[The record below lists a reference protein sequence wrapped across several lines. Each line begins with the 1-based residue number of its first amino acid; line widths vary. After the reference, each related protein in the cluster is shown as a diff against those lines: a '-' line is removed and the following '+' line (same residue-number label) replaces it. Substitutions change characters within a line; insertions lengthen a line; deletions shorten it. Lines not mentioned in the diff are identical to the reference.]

1 MSLPTASGVRGR
13 APQEQHLAGVVVV
26 VTSDRR
32 SGELATA
39 LERRGAIIR
48 HSPSLSMTAVEDD
61 AELLDATKRVIATPP
76 DIVVATTG
84 VGFRGWIDAADAHG
98 LAEELLAVLAR
109 ARIVARGPKAR
120 GAIQAA
126 GLNADWV
133 AESETSAELAQFLL
147 AEGVEGARIALQH
160 HGSGADGL
168 DEEFAAAGADVE
180 SLIVYKWG
188 PPADPALLARWA
200 HKAADGE
207 ADAIVFTSAPG
218 VSAWLDSFAPQGA
231 AAARPGQDAD
241 GEEAQDDAFERL
253 KARSRD
259 GSLVTVAVGPITA
272 APLRAVGIEPVVPK
286 RGRLGALIRE
296 LIEYYAQRSG
306 EGIETEAGR
315 LFLRSSCA
323 VIGDDVVELS
333 PGALRVLRLLAAN
346 PGGVVSREQILS
358 RLPGNPT
365 TNHAADVAV
374 ARLRES
380 FGDRAIVQTVV
391 KRGYRLRIRTS

>member
-1 MSLPTASGVRGR
+1 MSFPPASGARTR
-13 APQEQHLAGVVVV
+13 PPQEQHLAGVVVV

-48 HSPSLSMTAVEDD
+48 HSPSLTMTAVEDD
-61 AELLDATKRVIATPP
+61 ADLLDATKRVIANPP

-98 LAEELLAVLAR
+98 LAEDLVAVLSN

-168 DEEFAAAGADVE
+168 DEEFLAAGADVE
-180 SLIVYKWG
+180 SLIVYRWG
-188 PPADPALLARWA
+188 PPADPALLSRWA
-200 HKAADGE
+200 FKAADGE
-207 ADAIVFTSAPG
+207 VDAIVFTSAPG
-218 VSAWLDSFAPQGA
+218 VSAWLESFSG
-231 AAARPGQDAD
+231 DAD
-241 GEEAQDDAFERL
+241 ADDAEKSGGALDRI
-253 KARSRD
+253 RQRCRD

-272 APLRAVGIEPVVPK
+272 APLRSVGIEPVVPK

-296 LIEYYAQRSG
+296 LIEHYAQRAA

-323 VIGDDVVELS
+323 VIGDDVIELS
-333 PGALRVLRLLAAN
+333 PGALRVLRLLAGN
-346 PGGVVSREQILS
+346 PGGVVTREQILA
-358 RLPGNPT
+358 RLPGSPT
-365 TNHAADVAV
+365 TTHAADVAV

>member
-1 MSLPTASGVRGR
+1 MSLPPASGARTR
-13 APQEQHLAGVVVV
+13 PPQEQHLAGVVVV

-48 HSPSLSMTAVEDD
+48 HSPSLTMTAVEDD
-61 AELLDATKRVIATPP
+61 ADLLDVTKRVIANPP

-98 LAEELLAVLAR
+98 LAEDLVAVLSH

-168 DEEFAAAGADVE
+168 DEEFLAAGADVE
-180 SLIVYKWG
+180 SLIVYRWG
-188 PPADPALLARWA
+188 PPADPALLSRWA
-200 HKAADGE
+200 FKAADGE
-207 ADAIVFTSAPG
+207 VDAIVFTSAPG
-218 VSAWLDSFAPQGA
+218 VSAWLESFSS
-231 AAARPGQDAD
+231 DAD
-241 GEEAQDDAFERL
+241 ADDAEKSGGALDRI
-253 KARSRD
+253 RQRCRD

-272 APLRAVGIEPVVPK
+272 APLRSVGIEPVVPK

-296 LIEYYAQRSG
+296 LIEHYAQRAA

-323 VIGDDVVELS
+323 VIGDDVIELS
-333 PGALRVLRLLAAN
+333 PGALRVLRLLAGN
-346 PGGVVSREQILS
+346 PGGVVTREQILA
-358 RLPGNPT
+358 RLPGSPT
-365 TNHAADVAV
+365 TTHAADVAV

>member
-1 MSLPTASGVRGR
+1 MSPEPASGVRGR

-61 AELLDATKRVIATPP
+61 ADLLDATKRVIADPP

-98 LAEELLAVLAR
+98 LAEDLVAVLSR

-147 AEGVEGARIALQH
+147 AEGVDGARIALQH
-160 HGSGADGL
+160 HGSGVDGL
-168 DEEFAAAGADVE
+168 DEEFAAAGAEVE

-200 HKAADGE
+200 LKAADGE
-207 ADAIVFTSAPG
+207 VDAIVFTSAPG
-218 VSAWLDSFAPQGA
+218 VSAWLDSFSDASGP
-231 AAARPGQDAD
+231 AD
-241 GEEAQDDAFERL
+241 GDDASGTGASGALERL
-253 KARSRD
+253 KARCRD

-272 APLRAVGIEPVVPK
+272 APLRAVGIEPIVPK

-296 LIEYYAQRSG
+296 LIEHYAQRAA

-333 PGALRVLRLLAAN
+333 PGALRVLRLLAGN
-346 PGGVVSREQILS
+346 PGGVVSREQILA

-391 KRGYRLRIRTS
+391 KRGYRLRVHAT

>member
-1 MSLPTASGVRGR
+1 MSLPPASGARGR

-61 AELLDATKRVIATPP
+61 ADLLDATKRVIADPP

-98 LAEELLAVLAR
+98 LAEDLVAVLSR

-147 AEGVEGARIALQH
+147 AEGVEGTRIALQH

-168 DEEFAAAGADVE
+168 DEQFAEAGADVE

-200 HKAADGE
+200 IKAADGE

-218 VSAWLDSFAPQGA
+218 VSAWLDSFSSG
-231 AAARPGQDAD
+231 AD
-241 GEEAQDDAFERL
+241 GEPAGDDVSAGAGALERL
-253 KARSRD
+253 KARCRD

-296 LIEYYAQRSG
+296 LIEHYAQRG
-306 EGIETEAGR
+306 AEGIETEAGR

-323 VIGDDVVELS
+323 VIGDDVIELS
-333 PGALRVLRLLAAN
+333 PGALRVLRLLAGN
-346 PGGVVSREQILS
+346 PGGVVSREQMLA

-374 ARLRES
+374 ARLREA
-380 FGDRAIVQTVV
+380 FGDRALVQTVV
-391 KRGYRLRIRTS
+391 KRGYRLRIRSQ

>member
-1 MSLPTASGVRGR
+1 MSLPPASGARTR
-13 APQEQHLAGVVVV
+13 PPQEQHLAGVVVV

-48 HSPSLSMTAVEDD
+48 HSPSLTMTAVEDD
-61 AELLDATKRVIATPP
+61 ADLLDATKRVIANPP

-98 LAEELLAVLAR
+98 LAEDLVAVLSN

-168 DEEFAAAGADVE
+168 DEEFLAAGADVE
-180 SLIVYKWG
+180 SLIVYRWG
-188 PPADPALLARWA
+188 PPADPALLSRWA
-200 HKAADGE
+200 FKAADGE
-207 ADAIVFTSAPG
+207 VDAIVFTSAPG
-218 VSAWLDSFAPQGA
+218 VSAWLESFSS
-231 AAARPGQDAD
+231 DAD
-241 GEEAQDDAFERL
+241 ADDAEKSGGALDRI
-253 KARSRD
+253 RQRCRD

-272 APLRAVGIEPVVPK
+272 APLRSVGIEPVVPN

-296 LIEYYAQRSG
+296 LIEHYAQRAA

-323 VIGDDVVELS
+323 VIGDDVIELS
-333 PGALRVLRLLAAN
+333 PGALRVLRLLAGN
-346 PGGVVSREQILS
+346 PGGVVTREQILA
-358 RLPGNPT
+358 RLPGSPT
-365 TNHAADVAV
+365 TTHAADVAV

>member
-1 MSLPTASGVRGR
+1 MSHPPASGARTR
-13 APQEQHLAGVVVV
+13 PPQEQHLAGVVVV

-48 HSPSLSMTAVEDD
+48 HSPSLTMTAVEDD
-61 AELLDATKRVIATPP
+61 ADLLDATKRVIANPP

-98 LAEELLAVLAR
+98 LAEDLVAVLSH

-168 DEEFAAAGADVE
+168 DEEFLAAGADVE
-180 SLIVYKWG
+180 SLIVYRWG
-188 PPADPALLARWA
+188 PPADPALLSRWA
-200 HKAADGE
+200 FKAADGE
-207 ADAIVFTSAPG
+207 VDAIVFTSAPG
-218 VSAWLDSFAPQGA
+218 VSAWLESFSG
-231 AAARPGQDAD
+231 DAD
-241 GEEAQDDAFERL
+241 ADDAEKSGGALDRI
-253 KARSRD
+253 RQRCRD

-272 APLRAVGIEPVVPK
+272 APLRSVGIEPVVPK

-296 LIEYYAQRSG
+296 LIEHYAQRAA

-323 VIGDDVVELS
+323 VIGEDVIELS
-333 PGALRVLRLLAAN
+333 PGALRVLRLLAGN
-346 PGGVVSREQILS
+346 PGGVVTREQILA
-358 RLPGNPT
+358 RLPGSPT
-365 TNHAADVAV
+365 TTHAADVAV

>member
-1 MSLPTASGVRGR
+1 MSLPPASEARGR

-61 AELLDATKRVIATPP
+61 ADLLDATRRVIANPP
-76 DIVVATTG
+76 HIVVATTG

-98 LAEELLAVLAR
+98 LAEDLVAVLSR

-168 DEEFAAAGADVE
+168 DEQFAEAGADVE
-180 SLIVYKWG
+180 SLIVYRWG

-200 HKAADGE
+200 IKAADGE
-207 ADAIVFTSAPG
+207 VDAIVFTSAPG
-218 VSAWLDSFAPQGA
+218 VSAWLDSFSSEADA
-231 AAARPGQDAD
+231 ADEGGPETSRAA
-241 GEEAQDDAFERL
+241 AFERL
-253 KARSRD
+253 KARCRD

-296 LIEYYAQRSG
+296 LIEHYAQRG
-306 EGIETEAGR
+306 AEGIETESGR

-323 VIGDDVVELS
+323 VIGDDVIELS
-333 PGALRVLRLLAAN
+333 PGALRVLRLLAGN
-346 PGGVVSREQILS
+346 PGGVVSREQILA

-391 KRGYRLRIRTS
+391 KRGYRLRIRTA

>member
-1 MSLPTASGVRGR
+1 
-13 APQEQHLAGVVVV
+13 
-26 VTSDRR
+26 
-32 SGELATA
+32 
-39 LERRGAIIR
+39 
-48 HSPSLSMTAVEDD
+48 MTAVEDD
-61 AELLDATKRVIATPP
+61 ADLLDATKRVIADPP

-98 LAEELLAVLAR
+98 LAEDLVAVLAR
-109 ARIVARGPKAR
+109 AHIVARGPKAR

-168 DEEFAAAGADVE
+168 DDQFAVAGADVE

-200 HKAADGE
+200 LKAADGE
-207 ADAIVFTSAPG
+207 VDAIVFTSAPG
-218 VSAWLDSFAPQGA
+218 VSAWLGSFADESGP
-231 AAARPGQDAD
+231 AD
-241 GEEAQDDAFERL
+241 GDDALDAGTSGALERL
-253 KARSRD
+253 KARCRD

-296 LIEYYAQRSG
+296 LIEHYAQRAA

-333 PGALRVLRLLAAN
+333 PGALRVLRLLAGN
-346 PGGVVSREQILS
+346 PGGVVSREQILA

-391 KRGYRLRIRTS
+391 KRGYRLRVRAT

>member
-1 MSLPTASGVRGR
+1 MSLPPASGARTR
-13 APQEQHLAGVVVV
+13 PPQEQHLAGVVVV

-48 HSPSLSMTAVEDD
+48 HSPSLTMTAVEDD
-61 AELLDATKRVIATPP
+61 ADLLDATKRVIANPP

-98 LAEELLAVLAR
+98 LAEDLVAVLSN

-168 DEEFAAAGADVE
+168 DEEFLAAGADVE
-180 SLIVYKWG
+180 SLIVYRWG
-188 PPADPALLARWA
+188 PPADPALLSRWA
-200 HKAADGE
+200 FKAADGE
-207 ADAIVFTSAPG
+207 VDAIVFTSAPG
-218 VSAWLDSFAPQGA
+218 VSAWLESFSS
-231 AAARPGQDAD
+231 DAD
-241 GEEAQDDAFERL
+241 ADDAEKSGGALDRI
-253 KARSRD
+253 RQRCRD

-272 APLRAVGIEPVVPK
+272 APLRSVGIEPVVPK

-296 LIEYYAQRSG
+296 LIEHYAQRAA

-323 VIGDDVVELS
+323 VIGDDVIELS
-333 PGALRVLRLLAAN
+333 PGALRVLRLLAGN
-346 PGGVVSREQILS
+346 PGGVVTREQILA
-358 RLPGNPT
+358 RLPGSPT
-365 TNHAADVAV
+365 TTHAADVAV

>member
-1 MSLPTASGVRGR
+1 MSLPPASGARTR

-48 HSPSLSMTAVEDD
+48 HSPSLTMTAVEDD
-61 AELLDATKRVIATPP
+61 ADLLDATKRVIANPP

-98 LAEELLAVLAR
+98 LAEDLVAVLSH

-168 DEEFAAAGADVE
+168 DEEFLAAGADVE
-180 SLIVYKWG
+180 SLIVYRWG
-188 PPADPALLARWA
+188 PPADPALLSRWA
-200 HKAADGE
+200 FKAADGE
-207 ADAIVFTSAPG
+207 VDAIVFTSAPG
-218 VSAWLDSFAPQGA
+218 VSAWLESFSG
-231 AAARPGQDAD
+231 DAD
-241 GEEAQDDAFERL
+241 ADDAEKTGGALDRI
-253 KARSRD
+253 RQRCRD

-272 APLRAVGIEPVVPK
+272 APLRSVGIEPVVPK

-296 LIEYYAQRSG
+296 LIEHYAQRAA

-323 VIGDDVVELS
+323 VIGDDVIELS
-333 PGALRVLRLLAAN
+333 PGALRVLRLLAGN
-346 PGGVVSREQILS
+346 PGGVVTREQILA
-358 RLPGNPT
+358 RLPGSPT
-365 TNHAADVAV
+365 TTHAADVAV

>member
-1 MSLPTASGVRGR
+1 MSLPPASGARTR
-13 APQEQHLAGVVVV
+13 PPQEQHLAGVVVV

-48 HSPSLSMTAVEDD
+48 HSPSLTMTAVEDD
-61 AELLDATKRVIATPP
+61 ADLLDATKRVIANPP

-98 LAEELLAVLAR
+98 LAEDLVAVLSN

-168 DEEFAAAGADVE
+168 DEEFFAAGADVE
-180 SLIVYKWG
+180 SLIVYRWG
-188 PPADPALLARWA
+188 PPADPALLSRWA
-200 HKAADGE
+200 FKAADGE
-207 ADAIVFTSAPG
+207 VDAIVFTSAPG
-218 VSAWLDSFAPQGA
+218 VSAWLESFSS
-231 AAARPGQDAD
+231 DAD
-241 GEEAQDDAFERL
+241 ADDAEKSGGALDRI
-253 KARSRD
+253 RQRCRD

-272 APLRAVGIEPVVPK
+272 APLRSVGIEPVVPK

-296 LIEYYAQRSG
+296 LIEHYAQRAA

-323 VIGDDVVELS
+323 VIGDDVIELS
-333 PGALRVLRLLAAN
+333 PGALRVLRLLAGN
-346 PGGVVSREQILS
+346 PGGVVTREQILA
-358 RLPGNPT
+358 RLPGSPT
-365 TNHAADVAV
+365 TTHAADVAV

>member
-1 MSLPTASGVRGR
+1 MSLPPASGARTR
-13 APQEQHLAGVVVV
+13 PPQEQHLAGVVVV

-48 HSPSLSMTAVEDD
+48 HSPSLTMTAVEDD
-61 AELLDATKRVIATPP
+61 ADLLDATKRVIANPP

-98 LAEELLAVLAR
+98 LAEDLVAVLSH

-168 DEEFAAAGADVE
+168 DEEFLAAGADVE
-180 SLIVYKWG
+180 SLIVYRWG
-188 PPADPALLARWA
+188 PPADPALLSRWA
-200 HKAADGE
+200 FKAADGE
-207 ADAIVFTSAPG
+207 VDAIVFTSAPG
-218 VSAWLDSFAPQGA
+218 VSAWLESFSG
-231 AAARPGQDAD
+231 DAD
-241 GEEAQDDAFERL
+241 ADDAEKTGGALDRI
-253 KARSRD
+253 RQRCRD

-272 APLRAVGIEPVVPK
+272 APLRSVGIEPVVPK

-296 LIEYYAQRSG
+296 LIEHYAQRAA

-323 VIGDDVVELS
+323 VIGDDVIELS
-333 PGALRVLRLLAAN
+333 PGALRVLRLLAGN
-346 PGGVVSREQILS
+346 PGGVVTREQILA
-358 RLPGNPT
+358 RLPGSPT
-365 TNHAADVAV
+365 TTHAADVAV